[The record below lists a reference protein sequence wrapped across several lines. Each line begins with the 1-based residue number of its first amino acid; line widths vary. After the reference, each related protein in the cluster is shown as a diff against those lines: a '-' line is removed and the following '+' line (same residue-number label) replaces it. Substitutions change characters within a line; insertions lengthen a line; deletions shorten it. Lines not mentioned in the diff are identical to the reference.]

1 MVVVECRARVRLG
14 GRDFFSTRQLC
25 KKIGASAMRISIIRG
40 KRPVNSSFATRSE
53 KLQFVP
59 SNRPRLGVNALEPLP
74 SYIGW
79 RDEPRASVDRASSRA
94 RVRDPRISRDRLDV
108 DDARRDSLR
117 PRACRARPRR
127 ECVSGGSIHRVSICA
142 CRVVDP
148 PRALSSRDMG
158 CGHPFPRSCVPH
170 ARTRPTP
177 RDRSRVSCATA
188 RAPFAAVNSR
198 IPRRRRATS
207 SRLRPHPL
215 LHRRAP
221 GRVRRPRQR
230 LLPLPRRVPTPPL
243 RACARARGPRRA
255 RVDLDHDP
263 RRRFWAPTGP
273 LRLRGEPRG
282 GVPRV
287 APHHSRLD
295 PRRDAH
301 ARRGGFQHLLHR
313 PLRPR
318 RSAARPV
325 DLEPIGVGS
334 ARGVVRAHTTRRGRG
349 SRRIASRSRA
359 VSTRAPT
366 RARPIDRSSTRRD
379 RARPATGRRTSMAN
393 GSTETRVGTGR
404 TESPT
409 RTGDAKSRANA
420 STARPPPRRE
430 RAEAGYYP
438 ASYRVALPSGGRDTT
453 ASCALRAASRRA
465 EASPTVRAAPVT
477 RGASSHDCCAD
488 EREDA
493 IGARETRGT
502 RSSGRGE
509 TRETWVRR
517 ERRRRTSRA
526 RSEVRAAAARRAT
539 GTSRPT
545 SHLPER
551 FGAGFGGAA
560 RRWAR

>member
-1 MVVVECRARVRLG
+1 
-14 GRDFFSTRQLC
+14 
-25 KKIGASAMRISIIRG
+25 MRISIRG
-40 KRPVNSSFATRSE
+40 FRPVNSSFATRSE

-74 SYIGW
+74 SYIGS

-108 DDARRDSLR
+108 EDARRDSLR
-117 PRACRARPRR
+117 PRARVARVPDASAFRAVPSPRLQSAPVGSLTRRARF
-127 ECVSGGSIHRVSICA
+127 
-142 CRVVDP
+142 
-148 PRALSSRDMG
+148 PRATWAAATPSRGRAYPTHARDQRLATALAYRARQRELPSPRSTLGSRDG
-158 CGHPFPRSCVPH
+158 GAQHRQGCVP
-170 ARTRPTP
+170 
-177 RDRSRVSCATA
+177 
-188 RAPFAAVNSR
+188 RA
-198 IPRRRRATS
+198 
-207 SRLRPHPL
+207 L

-230 LLPLPRRVPTPPL
+230 LLPLPRRVPARPL
-243 RACARARGPRRA
+243 RACAPARGPRRA

-273 LRLRGEPRG
+273 LRLRGKPRG

-334 ARGVVRAHTTRRGRG
+334 ARGVVRAHATRRGRG
-349 SRRIASRSRA
+349 SRRIARRSRA

-366 RARPIDRSSTRRD
+366 RDRPIDRPSTRRD

-393 GSTETRVGTGR
+393 GSDGDTRRNR
-404 TESPT
+404 TNRVSDTNRRREV
-409 RTGDAKSRANA
+409 
-420 STARPPPRRE
+420 ARERVDGEAAPRRE

-438 ASYRVALPSGGRDTT
+438 ASYRVALSSGGRDTT

-465 EASPTVRAAPVT
+465 ESPTVRAVPLRAGRPPMIVAPMSVKM
-477 RGASSHDCCAD
+477 RLARAKLAELEVPGA
-488 EREDA
+488 
-493 IGARETRGT
+493 AR
-502 RSSGRGE
+502 
-509 TRETWVRR
+509 
-517 ERRRRTSRA
+517 RA
-526 RSEVRAAAARRAT
+526 RRGSDARDDAELRVLVPRCANERRAT